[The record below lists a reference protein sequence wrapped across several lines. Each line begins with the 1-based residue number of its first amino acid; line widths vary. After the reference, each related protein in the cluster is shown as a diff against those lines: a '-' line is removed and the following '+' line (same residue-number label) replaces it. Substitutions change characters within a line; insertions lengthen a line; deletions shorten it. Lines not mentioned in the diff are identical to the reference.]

1 MFQIKQ
7 LNHVLMSG
15 KQTNCGTAHFW
26 QKRNWIWDPCLLNLS
41 YKAYSFVGFYFVN
54 KLCEMTIQRHRR
66 IGKDTETDKF
76 LPRAAKLTQSSS
88 LAKAANCTPGA
99 GSGTAGRAAVTT
111 ESGRS
116 PALCG
121 PITASSFSV
130 LSPLLKIVS
139 QWQEYLPGN
148 KIQEN
153 EVSRLIYF
161 CLFAFGSPCFPA
173 CLDRVLGSLGLGGSC
188 PSQNHILSGG
198 LISPFLVHSP
208 RVARD
213 FLK

>member
-1 MFQIKQ
+1 M
-7 LNHVLMSG
+7 
-15 KQTNCGTAHFW
+15 
-26 QKRNWIWDPCLLNLS
+26 
-41 YKAYSFVGFYFVN
+41 GFYFIN
-54 KLCEMTIQRHRR
+54 KLCEMTVQRHRR
-66 IGKDTETDKF
+66 TGKDSETVSSCLK
-76 LPRAAKLTQSSS
+76 AAKLTQSST

-99 GSGTAGRAAVTT
+99 GSGTAGRAAVAT

-121 PITASSFSV
+121 PITALSFLV
-130 LSPLLKIVS
+130 LSPFLKIVN

-153 EVSRLIYF
+153 EVSHLIYF

-198 LISPFLVHSP
+198 LIRPFLVTLP
-208 RVARD
+208 G
-213 FLK
+213 